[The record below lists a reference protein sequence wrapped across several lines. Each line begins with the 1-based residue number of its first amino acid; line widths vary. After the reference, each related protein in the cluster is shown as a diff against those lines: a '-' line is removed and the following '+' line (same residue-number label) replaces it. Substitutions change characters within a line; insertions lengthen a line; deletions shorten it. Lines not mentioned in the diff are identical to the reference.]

1 MNYHAITY
9 PDLNNGVGLRVTLW
23 LSGCNNKCKGC
34 QNPQTWNENSG
45 KKFNKLAKE
54 SLFLALSKDYI
65 SGITFSGGDPLH
77 DNNIYELNNLI
88 DEIKE
93 YFPNKNI
100 WIYSGSVIENIFN
113 ENSLRKNIVE
123 KCDVFVDGKFVEEL
137 KDLSLPWRGSS
148 NQRVIDIK
156 QTLSQ
161 DRLVLYCD

>member
-45 KKFNKLAKE
+45 KKFNKSSKE
-54 SLFLALSKDYI
+54 NLFLALSKDYI
-65 SGITFSGGDPLH
+65 SGVTFSGGDPLH

-93 YFPNKNI
+93 SFPNKNI
-100 WIYSGSVIENIFN
+100 WIYSGSVIENIFD
-113 ENSLRKNIVE
+113 ENSLRKKIVE

>member
-123 KCDVFVDGKFVEEL
+123 KCDVFVDGKFIEEL